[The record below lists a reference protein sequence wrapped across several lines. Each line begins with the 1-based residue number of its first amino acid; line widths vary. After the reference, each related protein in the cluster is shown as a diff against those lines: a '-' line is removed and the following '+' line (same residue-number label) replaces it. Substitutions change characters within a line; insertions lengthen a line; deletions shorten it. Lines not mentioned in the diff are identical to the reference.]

1 MVYKDGQFIDEE
13 TGEIIDEYHITTT
26 EIVRNRILG
35 LERQG
40 NKAMSDYG
48 FDQLRTRLLEI
59 FDDNLTLYGEEY
71 EEFLKQN
78 EDEIAEKLQTIAK
91 YNGSGYV
98 KMSIA
103 NVAMLLNFGSPSPIS
118 DDDIEEWFW
127 V

>member
-1 MVYKDGQFIDEE
+1 MVNKDGQFIDEE

>member
-13 TGEIIDEYHITTT
+13 TGEIIDEYHITTA

-40 NKAMSDYG
+40 NKAISDYG
-48 FDQLRTRLLEI
+48 FDQLRTKLLEI
-59 FDDNLTLYGEEY
+59 YEDNLTLYGEEY

-91 YNGSGYV
+91 YNGTGYV

-127 V
+127 I

>member
-1 MVYKDGQFIDEE
+1 MVNKDGQFIDEE

-91 YNGSGYV
+91 YNGS
-98 KMSIA
+98 
-103 NVAMLLNFGSPSPIS
+103 
-118 DDDIEEWFW
+118 
-127 V
+127 

>member
-1 MVYKDGQFIDEE
+1 MVNKDGQFIDEE

-91 YNGSGYV
+91 YNGTGYV